1 MSLPRGCLNSQDAV
15 NDYSQQSLFTKILF
29 TKIMTR
35 CLHFYIRVSRYA
47 GFGDVKFVFV
57 FGCLRARVAFAAK
70 PLQSLFSEATYRI
83 EGRRGTIFLTLVIR
97 GCQNPGIEVQR

>member
-15 NDYSQQSLFTKILF
+15 NDYSQQSLFTKI
-29 TKIMTR
+29 MTR
-35 CLHFYIRVSRYA
+35 CLHFYIRASRYA
-47 GFGDVKFVFV
+47 GYLVASSLYPF

-83 EGRRGTIFLTLVIR
+83 EGRSVTIFLTLVIG
-97 GCQNPGIEVQR
+97 GCQNPGVEVQR